1 MIVNPDFVTT
11 LKEFGAEKVTE
22 CFNCGNCTAICPLTS
37 NEESFPRKIIRYVQL
52 GLIDKIKSSLE
63 PWLCYYCGECTN
75 TCPRQ
80 ASPGET
86 MMAVRR
92 YLITSYDWTGFSRW
106 LYKSKINEIISV
118 LILFFATLGIIYFF
132 HGPIVTTHTELETFA
147 PAEIVHPAGYV
158 FGTIL
163 AVILLT
169 NIYRMYKFTMKDV
182 NVKIPFSL
190 YIKEI
195 KTLAVHFFTQ
205 MRLRLCSDP
214 KSGIKSQWRNHILV
228 MTGYSVAFIL
238 VQIDLFTKWSLT
250 NTPPPAWHPA
260 KLFWSYATFAILYAT
275 TVAMIGRIRKK
286 QPYHQYSHST
296 DWMFLILLWLTTF
309 TGLLVRIFMEL
320 DWPIPTY
327 YAFAVH
333 LALVVPL
340 LALEVPFAKWSHLAY
355 RPFAIYF
362 ANIKKRAMELQKQ
375 VEG

>member
-1 MIVNPDFVTT
+1 MLQQRLCLWYDFGCDTPHEYIPNVQVYNKRCKRENPILSIHQRNKD
-11 LKEFGAEKVTE
+11 
-22 CFNCGNCTAICPLTS
+22 
-37 NEESFPRKIIRYVQL
+37 
-52 GLIDKIKSSLE
+52 
-63 PWLCYYCGECTN
+63 
-75 TCPRQ
+75 
-80 ASPGET
+80 
-86 MMAVRR
+86 
-92 YLITSYDWTGFSRW
+92 FSRSF
-106 LYKSKINEIISV
+106 L
-118 LILFFATLGIIYFF
+118 
-132 HGPIVTTHTELETFA
+132 
-147 PAEIVHPAGYV
+147 
-158 FGTIL
+158 
-163 AVILLT
+163 
-169 NIYRMYKFTMKDV
+169 
-182 NVKIPFSL
+182 
-190 YIKEI
+190 
-195 KTLAVHFFTQ
+195 
-205 MRLRLCSDP
+205 LRLCSDP

-228 MTGYSVAFIL
+228 MTGYSVTFIL